1 MLNPDRPDS
10 TQSPPISQDPLGSE
24 DVSSQQTLWKT
35 LRSRFVLPWLV
46 AIPVFVILVLGTAAV
61 IGNITGSNQR
71 EEERSFGVLLASQ
84 EQFDLGVED
93 LAAGRYEIARQRF
106 EYVISL
112 NPEFPS
118 AVEFLGMAL
127 EALDQPTPTAIPVVS
142 PTPTVT
148 PDLGSYESMF
158 QSANAAYARSDW
170 NEALNILIILRGE
183 DPTYRLDEVNQI
195 MSVSLR
201 NRGMDKLFQG
211 RLEEGIYDLNLA
223 ERFGPLD
230 SQAISWRRSAE
241 FYMFANSYFGLDW
254 QLAADYFGQICAAN
268 IWSACY
274 KYAQSAREYGHLLL
288 EDEDFC
294 QAVIN
299 YEQFFAYSGDNAFAP
314 TATDVS
320 NLCLTATAPTPTV
333 TETYTP
339 TLGSPTVTFTSS
351 PTLINSA
358 TSTATGAA
366 TSTDTL
372 TPTPTETGAV
382 IPTETSTATPEQ
394 IPTPTPTSTSTSTP
408 TESP

>member
-1 MLNPDRPDS
+1 
-10 TQSPPISQDPLGSE
+10 
-24 DVSSQQTLWKT
+24 
-35 LRSRFVLPWLV
+35 LV

-314 TATDVS
+314 TATDVA

-351 PTLINSA
+351 PTLSISA

-394 IPTPTPTSTSTSTP
+394 TPTPTPTSTSTFTP
-408 TESP
+408 TETPV